1 MATWKI
7 DAAHSEIGFKIKHLM
22 ITNVSGNF
30 TAFDG
35 TVTNEGDD
43 FKDAVITFEAD
54 IDSISTKNEQRDGH
68 LKSPDF
74 FDAAQYPKLSFVS
87 TQVKKLHDDE
97 YKVTG
102 NLTMHGETHPVEL
115 AVEYSGIVKDPYGQ
129 TKAGFE
135 VTGRLHRADFGL
147 RWNGTTE
154 AGGVILSDEVKLNA
168 SIQVVKQ

>member
-7 DAAHSEIGFKIKHLM
+7 DATHSEIGFKIKHLM

-30 TAFDG
+30 TSYDG
-35 TVTNEGDD
+35 TVTNEGED
-43 FKDAVITFEAD
+43 FKDATIHFEAD
-54 IDSISTKNEQRDGH
+54 VDSINTKNEQRDGH

-74 FDAAQYPKLSFVS
+74 FDTAKYPKLTFVS
-87 TQVKKLHDDE
+87 TKVQKLNDEE

-102 NLTMHGETHPVEL
+102 NLTLHGETHPVEL

-135 VTGRLHRADFGL
+135 ITGRLHRADFGL
-147 RWNGTTE
+147 RYNGTTE
-154 AGGVILSDEVKLNA
+154 AGGLLLSDEVKLNA
-168 SIQVVKQ
+168 SIQLVKQ